1 MSMSITLDQ
10 ILSSQ
15 RRKINKPYPIFL
27 SFIPKTQRTF
37 LPIWHICPFSHHFF
51 CQITQFSLSPLF
63 SSALHA
69 SFLLLSPCSH
79 RRICPRRKTPPI
91 SKTPKQEN
99 STQYTPRLIPPSASY
114 RSPVFFHWLLKPVL
128 CAVVPD
134 KPRGAP
140 YRQKMLVSQSYTLNS
155 SIGSHLSRVIA
166 ADKSIAQ
173 LTKTNTAQNHPRIH
187 LLFVIPYSSS
197 LKFSSKSYTAVDFH
211 LSMGYNENRKVCTNV
226 HFCSHFHSERIA
238 P

>member
-1 MSMSITLDQ
+1 MAHLSVFMPFLLSNHPIFTFFPIFFSSPCVFSPLVALQSSPYLPAPQNTPDIKNAQ
-10 ILSSQ
+10 ARKQHTIHSPFDSSILS
-15 RRKINKPYPIFL
+15 
-27 SFIPKTQRTF
+27 
-37 LPIWHICPFSHHFF
+37 
-51 CQITQFSLSPLF
+51 
-63 SSALHA
+63 
-69 SFLLLSPCSH
+69 
-79 RRICPRRKTPPI
+79 
-91 SKTPKQEN
+91 
-99 STQYTPRLIPPSASY
+99 PSASY
-114 RSPVFFHWLLKPVL
+114 RPPVFFIHWLLKSVL

-155 SIGSHLSRVIA
+155 AIGSHLSRVIA